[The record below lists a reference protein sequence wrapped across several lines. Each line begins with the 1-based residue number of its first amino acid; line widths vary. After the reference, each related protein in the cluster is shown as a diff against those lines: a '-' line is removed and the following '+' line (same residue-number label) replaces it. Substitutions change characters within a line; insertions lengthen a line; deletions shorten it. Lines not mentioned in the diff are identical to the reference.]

1 MRQRRANVAVVVG
14 KASALASAAAA
25 EVITMDQDKLRK
37 VRCYVNYQLRSYV
50 NYSCIDSERELF
62 NRKESTMQ
70 LQAKFSVDRW
80 RVTAKWNVKFTE
92 LLKLHRINFVSCTS
106 RLLINLLIDWHT
118 ILINCSREA
127 KFLL

>member
-25 EVITMDQDKLRK
+25 EVITMDQDKLHK

-92 LLKLHRINFVSCTS
+92 L
-106 RLLINLLIDWHT
+106 
-118 ILINCSREA
+118 
-127 KFLL
+127 